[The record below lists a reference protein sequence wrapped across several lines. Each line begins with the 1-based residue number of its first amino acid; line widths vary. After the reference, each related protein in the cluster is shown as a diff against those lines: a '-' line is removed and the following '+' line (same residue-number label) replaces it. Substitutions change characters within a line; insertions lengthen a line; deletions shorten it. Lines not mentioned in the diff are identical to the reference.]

1 VITILDAG
9 TLMMKGLGS
18 GGCRRT
24 HNRDQNCPTTE
35 IATVLLR
42 RAGDIQEFADTPMVA
57 LMVLTRRT

>member
-1 VITILDAG
+1 MTKDDDFRQRSFLRGSPPKVIWLR
-9 TLMMKGLGS
+9 LG
-18 GGCRRT
+18 
-24 HNRDQNCPTTE
+24 NCSTTE

>member
-1 VITILDAG
+1 VTKDDDFRQRSFLRGSPPKVIWLR
-9 TLMMKGLGS
+9 LG
-18 GGCRRT
+18 
-24 HNRDQNCPTTE
+24 NCSTTE